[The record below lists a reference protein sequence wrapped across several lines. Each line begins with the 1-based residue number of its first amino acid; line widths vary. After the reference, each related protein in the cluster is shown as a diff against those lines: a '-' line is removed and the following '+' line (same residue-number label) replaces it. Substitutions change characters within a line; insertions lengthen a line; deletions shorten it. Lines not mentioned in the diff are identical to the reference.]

1 MTVHQEGQAMNGLFS
16 MLFHLY
22 LCQNITLDLFLDSSG
37 FLSSMTFCIS
47 MKLKLEFL
55 DEDFVLLL

>member
-16 MLFHLY
+16 MLLHLY
-22 LCQNITLDLFLDSSG
+22 LCQNITLDLFLDGSG

-47 MKLKLEFL
+47 MKFKLEFL